1 MPKYKLQ
8 RKYTAAWALW
18 ALGFIVIET
27 FALRS
32 KAKGDTLSEH
42 IGAFERWAGSAG
54 KFAVGGTLLWLLYHL
69 LLEMA

>member
-1 MPKYKLQ
+1 MPRKLQ
-8 RKYTAAWALW
+8 RKYTWAWALW

-42 IGAFERWAGSAG
+42 VGAFETWAGSFG
-54 KFAVGGTLLWLLYHL
+54 KFVVGGGLVWLFYHL
-69 LLEMA
+69 LVEMA